1 MEASFEVGLHS
12 VVKLQTEVPFLETP
26 EFFLLKIRLQS
37 NFDLA
42 YMCLEEAWKL
52 ELEQATCVSRK
63 LSPK

>member
-12 VVKLQTEVPFLETP
+12 VVKLQTEVPYFGDTRV
-26 EFFLLKIRLQS
+26 FLLKIRLQS